1 MAAPNLVNIATIYGK
16 AATVSLSSTSATA
29 LLSNAASSGKVL
41 KVNYIGVTNSTSSF
55 VSITLNY
62 YNAAAIGGT
71 AFPMSYQISVPA
83 NATLVLLQTP
93 FYLEENTSLGV
104 TAGVGSSAL
113 SVVCSYEDL
122 S

>member
-1 MAAPNLVNIATIYGK
+1 MAAPNLVNITTINGK
-16 AATVSLSSTSATA
+16 AVSLNLSTTSATA
-29 LLSNAASSGKVL
+29 LVSNAASSNKVL
-41 KVNYIGVTNSTSSF
+41 KVNYVACTNTTSTTAN
-55 VSITLNY
+55 ITLSY

-71 AFPMSYQISVPA
+71 AFPMSVAIAVPPS
-83 NATLVLLQTP
+83 ATLVLLQTP

-104 TAGVGSSAL
+104 TSSTSNSL

>member
-1 MAAPNLVNIATIYGK
+1 MAAPNLVNVSTIYGR
-16 AATVSLSSTSATA
+16 AASLNLSTTTATA

-41 KVNYIGVTNSTSSF
+41 KVNYVAVTNTTGTSA
-55 VSITLNY
+55 TLTLSY

-71 AFPMSYQISVPA
+71 AFPMSNAITAPP
-83 NATLVLLQTP
+83 NATLVLTQTP

-104 TAGVGSSAL
+104 TAGTANAL